1 MMIQVP
7 PVSVLALSGSM
18 AVAAGLVGAFALMR
32 RMTLAGDAL
41 SHVALPGIGVA
52 ILIGIN
58 PLAGALVALLGGALL
73 IWALERR
80 TRVATEAIIGVVFS
94 AALAVGAL
102 LATGEQLIDAL
113 FGAPGTLSPWELGA
127 GLVGAATVI
136 AFMILARDRLVLLF
150 LSSDVARTA
159 GIDVQRLSLFY
170 LLAFALTVALG
181 LRYLGA
187 LLMGSLII
195 IPAATARQLARNMSQ
210 MLGWSVGLAVFA
222 TVVGAWI
229 AQTTGRETG
238 PLIVIVA
245 ASCFVVVTAVRRR

>member
-1 MMIQVP
+1 MMIQLP

-52 ILIGIN
+52 VLIGIN

-127 GLVGAATVI
+127 GLVGAAAVI

-159 GIDVQRLSLFY
+159 GIDVQRLSLLY

-229 AQTTGRETG
+229 AESTGHETG

-245 ASCFVVVTAVRRR
+245 AGCFVVVTALRRR

>member
-1 MMIQVP
+1 MMIP
-7 PVSVLALSGSM
+7 PASALALSGSM

-52 ILIGIN
+52 IIIGIN
-58 PLAGALVALLGGALL
+58 PLAGALVALIGGAVL

-80 TRVATEAIIGVVFS
+80 TRVSTEAVIGVVFS

-113 FGAPGTLSPWELGA
+113 FGAPRTLSSWELAVGLTGA
-127 GLVGAATVI
+127 LAVTVFI
-136 AFMILARDRLVLLF
+136 VVARDRLVLLF
-150 LSSDVARTA
+150 LSSDVARTV
-159 GIDVQRLSLFY
+159 GIDVQRLALLY

-181 LRYLGA
+181 LRFLGA

-195 IPAATARQLARNMSQ
+195 IPASTARQLARNLNQ
-210 MLGWSVGLAVFA
+210 MLAWSVGVALVATLLGTWLAA
-222 TVVGAWI
+222 STH
-229 AQTTGRETG
+229 RETG

-245 ASCFVVVTAVRRR
+245 ALCFTVALVVRRR

>member
-1 MMIQVP
+1 MMILFP
-7 PVSVLALSGSM
+7 TASALALSGSM

-58 PLAGALVALLGGALL
+58 PLAGALVALLCGAVL

-113 FGAPGTLSPWELGA
+113 FGAPRTLSTWELVA
-127 GLVGAATVI
+127 GLTGAAAVI
-136 AFMILARDRLVLLF
+136 AFMLAARDRLVLLF

-159 GIDVQRLSLFY
+159 GIDVQRLGLLY

-181 LRYLGA
+181 LRFLGA

-195 IPAATARQLARNMSQ
+195 IPAATARQVARNLDQ

-229 AQTTGRETG
+229 AESTGHETG

-245 ASCFVVVTAVRRR
+245 AGCFVVVTAVRRR

>member
-1 MMIQVP
+1 MRVWQPGSHLAAERGAQV
-7 PVSVLALSGSM
+7 SDWSWRRTARRLS
-18 AVAAGLVGAFALMR
+18 
-32 RMTLAGDAL
+32 TLAR
-41 SHVALPGIGVA
+41 
-52 ILIGIN
+52 
-58 PLAGALVALLGGALL
+58 LARPYR
-73 IWALERR
+73 RR
-80 TRVATEAIIGVVFS
+80 T
-94 AALAVGAL
+94 ALAVGAL

-127 GLVGAATVI
+127 GLVGATVVI

-159 GIDVQRLSLFY
+159 GIDVQRLSLLY
-170 LLAFALTVALG
+170 LLACALTVALG
-181 LRYLGA
+181 LRYLRA

-222 TVVGAWI
+222 TIVGAWI
-229 AQTTGRETG
+229 AEATGHETG

-245 ASCFVVVTAVRRR
+245 AGCFVIVTALRRR

>member
-1 MMIQVP
+1 
-7 PVSVLALSGSM
+7 M
-18 AVAAGLVGAFALMR
+18 AVAAGLIGAFALMR

-52 ILIGIN
+52 IILGIN
-58 PLAGALVALLGGALL
+58 PLAGALVALIAGAVL

-80 TRVATEAIIGVVFS
+80 TRVSTEAIIGVVFS

-113 FGAPGTLSPWELGA
+113 FGASAALSSWELVLGLGGA
-127 GLVGAATVI
+127 FVVI
-136 AFMILARDRLVLLF
+136 AFVLLARDRLILLF

-159 GIDVQRLSLFY
+159 GINVQRLGLLY

-181 LRYLGA
+181 LRFLGA

-195 IPAATARQLARNMSQ
+195 IPAATARQLARNMNQ
-210 MLGWSVGLAVFA
+210 MLAWSVGVALVSTIA
-222 TVVGAWI
+222 GAWL
-229 AQTTGRETG
+229 AASTHRETG

-245 ASCFVVVTAVRRR
+245 AACFTLAMLVRRQ

>member
-1 MMIQVP
+1 MMIQLP
-7 PVSVLALSGSM
+7 PVSVLALSSSM

-113 FGAPGTLSPWELGA
+113 FGAPRTLSPWELAA
-127 GLVGAATVI
+127 GLVGAALVI

-159 GIDVQRLSLFY
+159 GIDVQRLSLLY

-195 IPAATARQLARNMSQ
+195 IPAATARQLARNLSQ

-229 AQTTGRETG
+229 AETTGHETG

-245 ASCFVVVTAVRRR
+245 ASCFVVVTALRRR

>member
-1 MMIQVP
+1 
-7 PVSVLALSGSM
+7 M
-18 AVAAGLVGAFALMR
+18 AVAAGLIGAFALMR

-52 ILIGIN
+52 IIIGIN
-58 PLAGALVALLGGALL
+58 PLVGALVALIAGAVL

-80 TRVATEAIIGVVFS
+80 TRVSTEAIIGVVFS

-113 FGAPGTLSPWELGA
+113 FGASGALSAWELVVGVGGA
-127 GLVGAATVI
+127 LAVI
-136 AFMILARDRLVLLF
+136 AFVLLARDRLILLF

-159 GIDVQRLSLFY
+159 GINVQRLGLLY

-181 LRYLGA
+181 LRFLGA

-195 IPAATARQLARNMSQ
+195 IPAATARQLARNMDQ
-210 MLGWSVGLAVFA
+210 MLAWSVGVALVS
-222 TVVGAWI
+222 TIIGAWL
-229 AQTTGRETG
+229 AASTHRATG

-245 ASCFVVVTAVRRR
+245 AACFTLAMLVHRR

>member
-1 MMIQVP
+1 
-7 PVSVLALSGSM
+7 M

-58 PLAGALVALLGGALL
+58 PLAGALVALIAGAVL

-80 TRVATEAIIGVVFS
+80 TRVATEAVIGVVFS

-113 FGAPGTLSPWELGA
+113 FGAPGTLSSWELVV
-127 GLVGAATVI
+127 GLVGAAAVI
-136 AFMILARDRLVLLF
+136 AFVLAARDRLVLLF

-159 GIDVQRLSLFY
+159 GIDVQRLGLLY

-181 LRYLGA
+181 LRFLGA

-195 IPAATARQLARNMSQ
+195 IPPAAARQFARGLTSMLVSSAALALLATL
-210 MLGWSVGLAVFA
+210 LGTWLAER
-222 TVVGAWI
+222 
-229 AQTTGRETG
+229 QQRPSG
-238 PLIVIVA
+238 PLIVVVA
-245 ASCFVVVTAVRRR
+245 AACFLVTLVIPHRLLTHERGVTPTA